1 MGYKIWAMAGISGH
15 VCDFE
20 VEGGLGT
27 KGPPNGCDP
36 PDSCGESEF
45 VVLRLSKDVKPEKHQ
60 LFFITTWLYLL

>member
-1 MGYKIWAMAGISGH
+1 MAGISGR

-36 PDSCGESEF
+36 PDSCGESGF
-45 VVLRLSKDVKPEKHQ
+45 VVNYFS
-60 LFFITTWLYLL
+60 